1 MSKPKTIWV
10 GVIPA
15 IFGYGISVASDSEA
29 NAMGALRLAYA
40 EWKEGRPDHDT
51 NFESSFDSWGGRVF
65 EVELNKSYYDDFGS

>member
-10 GVIPA
+10 GVIPG

-40 EWKEGRPDHDT
+40 EWKAGRPDPDT
-51 NFESSFDSWGGRVF
+51 NFESSFDSWGGQVF
-65 EVELNKSYYDDFGS
+65 EVELNKSYYDNFGS